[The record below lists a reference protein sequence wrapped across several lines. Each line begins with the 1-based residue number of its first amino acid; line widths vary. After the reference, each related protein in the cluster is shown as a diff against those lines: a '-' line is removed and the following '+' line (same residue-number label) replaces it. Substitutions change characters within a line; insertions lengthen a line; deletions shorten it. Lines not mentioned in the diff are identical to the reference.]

1 MPDELD
7 EAYNAPLQEAFRSA
21 LRDPEGLK
29 ARLFGRLQ
37 ADYAA
42 FLEYVAQGEGV
53 DDTERRVEEGLAEL
67 ERASVEALRQADGE
81 ARGRMEDA
89 HGTGYE
95 AAASAAGVAAS
106 GLPDW
111 TPDASGTDPYAR
123 APFSGAVDEFVS
135 ASIDEEIGYY
145 KQDLK
150 YIRKYVD
157 EDAYAK
163 ATAQVLARGDEEIKE
178 MLARRGIDLDDIDT
192 DALLDEAAEV
202 FQNTKT
208 MGSPDIRGILEEID
222 PQDLAERNP
231 KLFERIKAHGTDRLP
246 RVMDEVAKD
255 LSVQSP
261 AVQAVSWTLSTRH
274 GSLASSPDECDF
286 LASQDA
292 FDLGPGLYPP
302 EKVPSHPHPNCE
314 CSITARTLGPDD
326 WGTDEIETPS
336 APGVDEDAV
345 RAVLQD
351 VADRMDEAGRTV
363 TDRHV
368 ERVHEVIEKVTRE
381 VEEKPRGTSP
391 A

>member
-7 EAYNAPLQEAFRSA
+7 EAYNDP
-21 LRDPEGLK
+21 LRDVFRRHLRNEDGLK

-37 ADYAA
+37 EDYAA
-42 FLEYVAQGEGV
+42 FLEYVASADTQEE
-53 DDTERRVEEGLAEL
+53 TERRVDEGAEELK
-67 ERASVEALRQADGE
+67 RASVDAIRSADSE
-81 ARGRMEDA
+81 ARGEVEDA

-106 GLPDW
+106 ELPDW
-111 TPDASGTDPYAR
+111 SPDASGTDPYAR
-123 APFSGAVDEFVS
+123 APFSGSVDEFVS

-150 YIRKYVD
+150 YIRKYVGED
-157 EDAYAK
+157 EYAK

-261 AVQAVSWTLSTRH
+261 AVESVVWTLSTRH
-274 GSLASSPDECDF
+274 GSLHSSPDECDF
-286 LASQDA
+286 LASQNG
-292 FDLGPGLYPP
+292 FDLGPGHYPP
-302 EKVPSHPHPNCE
+302 AKVPSHPHPNCE
-314 CSITARTLGPDD
+314 CRVTAVTRSPDN
-326 WGTDEIETPS
+326 WGEDEVGTPS
-336 APGVDEDAV
+336 APDVDRDSV
-345 RAVLQD
+345 RAVLED
-351 VADRMDEAGRTV
+351 VRDRMEEEGRTV
-363 TDRHV
+363 TDRYI
-368 ERVHEVIEKVTRE
+368 ETVHDRIEDVTRQ
-381 VEEKPRGTSP
+381 VEQNPRG
-391 A
+391 